1 MRRLKYKT
9 LLGATLYSTV
19 SLYLILE
26 KIYIVSVWFCL
37 ALIEM
42 NNEEHVFYILQLV
55 DLVIEDS
62 QTFTE

>member
-1 MRRLKYKT
+1 
-9 LLGATLYSTV
+9 
-19 SLYLILE
+19 
-26 KIYIVSVWFCL
+26 VWFCL